1 MTRQF
6 AKTAPAPQ
14 KLIAQI
20 HIAKAQ
26 LKLDEA
32 DYRALLKD
40 TTGKASSKDMT
51 PAELGKV
58 IEALVKLGFKPA
70 SKGAPDGK
78 KSPRANVRLIF
89 GLWTELGTRGLIE
102 NASRPALFAFVE
114 KMTRPKDGPAGSG
127 ISHPDWLD
135 NGQANKVVEALKAIR
150 QRGPKK
156 EG

>member
-1 MTRQF
+1 MARQF

-20 HIAKAQ
+20 HIAKSQ

-40 TTGKASSKDMT
+40 ATGKSSSKDMT

-58 IEALVKLGFKPA
+58 IEALVKLGFKVV

-78 KSPRANVRLIF
+78 KSKRPNVRLIF
-89 GLWTELGTRGLIE
+89 GLWSELGARGLIE

-114 KMTRPKDGPAGSG
+114 KMTKVA
-127 ISHPDWLD
+127 HPDWLD

-150 QRGPKK
+150 DRGPKK